1 MYFHLFHVYFCK
13 KLHYKIYLQRA
24 SILGRLSL
32 NIMGITQ
39 TIASLIVKH
48 PVFFNTSNISI
59 EPFWLNIACPVRPSW
74 NKKMF
79 NINHI
84 FLFNCMY
91 LWKKEMFY
99 ISKGFQSLYY
109 ISWPYICWNGWHIDL
124 RSVIIIWIRDKRVM
138 LSSEWNSYY
147 RFTSFRTCSLN
158 WFPAYLKNKKYKIL
172 F

>member
-1 MYFHLFHVYFCK
+1 MFIFFIFSFFISCK
-13 KLHYKIYLQRA
+13 KYIIQIYWQWA
-24 SILGRLSL
+24 SILGRLLL
-32 NIMGITQ
+32 NSMGKTQ
-39 TIASLIVKH
+39 TIESLMVKH
-48 PVFFNTSNISI
+48 PYFFNRSSI
-59 EPFWLNIACPVRPSW
+59 DPFWLKIACPVRPSW
-74 NKKMF
+74 NKKIF

-91 LWKKEMFY
+91 LWKIEMFY

-147 RFTSFRTCSLN
+147 WFTSFRTCSLN
-158 WFPAYLKNKKYKIL
+158 WFLKIKKI
-172 F
+172 